1 MSEGLSET
9 DRQEL
14 VLATGNA
21 GKLREFS
28 RLLADLPFELRMQSE
43 LDVVA
48 PEETGITFV
57 ENALIK
63 ARAAA
68 EQTGLP
74 ALADDSG
81 ISVDALGGAP
91 GVRSARYAGTGL
103 DEDNNAKLLNALAQV
118 PAEQRRAH
126 FHCALVFLR
135 HAEDPCPLIAQGRW
149 YGEILRAPQGTDG
162 FGYDP
167 LFFVP
172 THGVAAAELERDE
185 KNRISHR
192 AIAVQKLLA
201 QFDEG

>member
-1 MSEGLSET
+1 MTEGSVDS

-14 VLATGNA
+14 VLATGNT

-43 LDVVA
+43 LAVVA

-81 ISVDALGGAP
+81 ISVDALGGSP
-91 GVRSARYAGTGL
+91 GVRSARYAGTGR
-103 DEDNNAKLLNALAQV
+103 DEDNNSKLLEALAQV
-118 PAEQRRAH
+118 PTGQRRAH
-126 FHCALVFLR
+126 FHCALVYLR
-135 HAEDPCPLIAQGRW
+135 HAQDPCPLIAQGRW
-149 YGEILRAPQGTDG
+149 YGEILEAPRGLEG

-172 THGVAAAELERDE
+172 THGVAAAELERDV

-201 QFDEG
+201 QFDER